1 MKLVIICLFACLANA
16 CGSAATP
23 VTQNANSSPVKNS
36 NEKSQTAISHSLEN
50 QTPPANAPTGEKTKW
65 KQSGDPIDTKEF
77 DTAIAAAEIALKK
90 SPNDTAVK
98 KRLGD
103 AYFKRG
109 MALTTPARQYASAL
123 GDFRRAVKYDP
134 SNEEAKG
141 WIDQIIMI
149 YDSMNKEYPKEGE
162 EPPPLPFTKGK

>member
-1 MKLVIICLFACLANA
+1 MKIITIIFFVSLSLA
-16 CGSAATP
+16 CGNAANPVAQNTNAVTP
-23 VTQNANSSPVKNS
+23 PP
-36 NEKSQTAISHSLEN
+36 EKSQTTAAHTLEN
-50 QTPPANAPTGEKTKW
+50 QTPNPGAPASEKTKW

-77 DTAIAAAEIALKK
+77 DTKIAADEVALKK

-98 KRLGD
+98 KRLAD
-103 AYFKRG
+103 AYFARG
-109 MALTTPARQYASAL
+109 MALTSPARQYASAL

-141 WIDQIIMI
+141 WIDQIIKI

-162 EPPPLPFTKGK
+162 EPPPLPYTKGK